1 MILLRLLAMSIEA
14 FQRQDSEGL
23 ASHKTRVI
31 HGDKSIRT
39 WARLCHITAVLCL
52 RRDLHNSALGTCHN
66 LLLFTHIQ
74 YAAVKYK
81 LLP

>member
-1 MILLRLLAMSIEA
+1 MSTVA

-31 HGDKSIRT
+31 HGDKSIRI
-39 WARLCHITAVLCL
+39 WARLCHITAVLCQ
-52 RRDLHNSALGTCHN
+52 RRDLYNSAFGTCRN

-74 YAAVKYK
+74 YATVKYK

>member
-1 MILLRLLAMSIEA
+1 MSMKA

-31 HGDKSIRT
+31 HGYMSIGT
-39 WARLCHITAVLCL
+39 WARLCHIIAVLCL
-52 RRDLHNSALGTCHN
+52 RRDLYNSALGTGHN

>member
-1 MILLRLLAMSIEA
+1 MSTDA

-39 WARLCHITAVLCL
+39 STRLCHITAVLCL
-52 RRDLHNSALGTCHN
+52 RRDLYNSAFGTSHN
-66 LLLFTHIQ
+66 LLLCTHIQ

-81 LLP
+81 LLL